1 VVTGRMRA
9 EMGGTLRMM
18 LALVRRE
25 IRDTLRDWRIVVP
38 VVILT
43 VFFPVLMSFV
53 ADLALNWVAKYGDP
67 IIGERLVPFLL
78 MVVGFFPISF
88 SLVIAL
94 ETFVG
99 EKERNSLEPL
109 LTTPLTD
116 AQLYLGK
123 TLAAMIPPLL
133 AACLGIVVYLV
144 GLYFFKGWTPSPTL
158 LLLMVVLTT
167 AECVVMVS
175 GAVVLSS
182 QTTSVRAAN
191 LLASFIIIP
200 MALLVQGEAF
210 IMFYANYDVLWWI
223 VLFLLIVDV
232 ILVRMGIHIF
242 NREELLGHEIDEL
255 NVGSL
260 WRIFCGHLRWDRW
273 FFGLD
278 LRESGEREE
287 KGERRPA
294 WLRWLGTLGGLYV
307 RDVPAILRRSWMAH
321 VLVLVGLLSS
331 VYVGYAFAVRYQL
344 PPGVLQL
351 EQISAETF
359 AELPTMDW
367 LPTFT
372 IWGVLS
378 NNVRAL
384 LLAGLLAVFSFGT
397 LAVALLMAPLTI
409 VFFFVAQVACMGYS
423 PVLFF
428 AAFVLPHGL
437 LELPAATIATALAV
451 RLGATF
457 MSPSRGMTVGE
468 GWLWALAD
476 FIKVFVALVL
486 PLLALAA
493 AVEVYVTP
501 AIVVRV
507 FGG

>member
-1 VVTGRMRA
+1 MAAVTERMRA
-9 EMGGTLRMM
+9 VNSESFRLVFT
-18 LALVRRE
+18 LVRRE

-38 VVILT
+38 IFILT
-43 VFFPVLMSFV
+43 IFFPALMSFV
-53 ADLALNWVAKYGDP
+53 ADMALNWVAKYGEP
-67 IIGERLVPFLL
+67 VIGERLLPFLL

-109 LTTPLTD
+109 LATPLTD

-133 AACLGIVVYLV
+133 AAYLGIIVYLF
-144 GLYFFKGWTPSPTL
+144 GLYFFKGWTPLPIL
-158 LLLMVVLTT
+158 LVLIILLTT
-167 AECVVMVS
+167 AEGLVMVS

-191 LLASFIIIP
+191 LLASFVIIP
-200 MALLVQGEAF
+200 MALLVQGEAI
-210 IMFYANYDVLWWI
+210 IMFWANYDVLWWI
-223 VLFLLIVDV
+223 VLFLVVVDV
-232 ILVRMGIHIF
+232 VLVRMGVHTF
-242 NREELLGHEIDEL
+242 NREGLLGHEIDEL
-255 NVGSL
+255 NVTSL
-260 WRIFCGHLRWDRW
+260 WRMFRRHLRWERW
-273 FFGLD
+273 FFGRD
-278 LRESGEREE
+278 LQ
-287 KGERRPA
+287 KMPA
-294 WLRWLGTLGGLYV
+294 GLCWLGTLGGLY
-307 RDVPAILRRSWMAH
+307 RCDIPAILRRSWLA
-321 VLVLVGLLSS
+321 LVVVVVGLLFS
-331 VYVGYAFAVRYQL
+331 VYIGYAFGACYLL
-344 PPGVLQL
+344 PPEVLQF
-351 EQISAETF
+351 EHVSAETF
-359 AELPTMDW
+359 AELPAVDW
-367 LPTFT
+367 LPAFT
-372 IWGVLS
+372 VLGVLS

-397 LAVALLMAPLTI
+397 LAVVLLMAPLAM
-409 VFFFVAQVACMGYS
+409 VFFFVTQTARLGYN
-423 PVLFF
+423 PMLFF

-457 MSPSRGMTVGE
+457 MSPKPGMTVGE

-486 PLLALAA
+486 PLLVLAA
-493 AVEVYVTP
+493 AIEVHVTP
-501 AIVVRV
+501 AIVVWT